1 MDAVFS
7 EGVSNSPYLC
17 MQTFLSGRCFS
28 FRKHSSSVIHSQS
41 TLCSTTRPSFQSTIL
56 MSSPMG
62 GPLKR
67 KIDNTP
73 SSSPAEA
80 KKPKSD
86 GSITSFFG
94 APKLTVNSSKPAS
107 TANGFSS
114 ASATTSK
121 FDKAKWV
128 AKLTPEQ
135 RTLLKLEIDTL
146 DESWLAHLKDE
157 VIAPGFLDLKRFL
170 KSEID
175 SGKKVFPP
183 MEEVYSWFV
192 TNFPSSTST
201 SNLTSSSI
209 T

>member
-1 MDAVFS
+1 
-7 EGVSNSPYLC
+7 
-17 MQTFLSGRCFS
+17 
-28 FRKHSSSVIHSQS
+28 
-41 TLCSTTRPSFQSTIL
+41 
-56 MSSPMG
+56 MSSPIG

-67 KIDNTP
+67 KTDNFP

-80 KKPKSD
+80 KKAKTD

-94 APKLTVNSSKPAS
+94 APKSIVKSSKPSS
-107 TANGFSS
+107 TANGFS
-114 ASATTSK
+114 TTPPTMSN

-135 RTLLKLEIDTL
+135 KTLLKLEIDTL

-157 VIAPGFLDLKRFL
+157 IVAPGFLDLKRFL
-170 KSEID
+170 KAEIE

-183 MEEVYSWFV
+183 MEEVYSWSV
-192 TNFPSSTST
+192 PISLISKCAAC
-201 SNLTSSSI
+201 LT